1 VLLAQKVTKT
11 VKTTHEQ
18 QLYEL
23 KSDAFVVIHHFAA
36 FWSRRFLKLGHL
48 NWIAAFARITL
59 RLKMSILYDEKEIPY
74 IDLGEGYK
82 IRLEFEDLIEDVYIE
97 KAKNEL
103 RETPEVVKAAV
114 EELRA
119 LIKGKNARTF

>member
-1 VLLAQKVTKT
+1 
-11 VKTTHEQ
+11 
-18 QLYEL
+18 
-23 KSDAFVVIHHFAA
+23 
-36 FWSRRFLKLGHL
+36 
-48 NWIAAFARITL
+48 
-59 RLKMSILYDEKEIPY
+59 MSILYDEKEIPY

-97 KAKNEL
+97 KAKKEL